1 MIMGLDMTLGN
12 HRQRIDDG
20 SVCAARAERLARALS
35 KIETAA
41 SHAATHLTADLIVCN
56 FSNPHSWIRGF
67 LP

>member
-1 MIMGLDMTLGN
+1 MIADLDTTLGN
-12 HRQRIDDG
+12 HRQQIGDG

-56 FSNPHSWIRGF
+56 
-67 LP
+67 